1 MSATTFILS
10 PAAVNSCRYH
20 IATPDLRCLGCR
32 MAMGAPADSYLDG
45 RGQRRYYSNDLPP
58 PPPPPSLSPAP
69 SAGESDEESYLL
81 RMRFALQEMDKGIDF
96 VKGERFLDL
105 GCCPGGFSTYVLSKL
120 PTIHG
125 EGVSLP
131 VEQGGH
137 SLAIPVELRSRF
149 QIHWGDMTRFNHAPE
164 HAGSGRLSGRPNFP
178 VPPNSFDLV
187 LADGHIPPELMM
199 VKEAQ
204 RFARDLLLVS
214 QLLAAVRA
222 VKLGG
227 TILVKLSLSL
237 ANKTFDGLMHRIVLG
252 LDKLSDT
259 PLVAL
264 KPKSIYGSRGS
275 FYVLVRDVEA
285 VPRRMVELSLESAWV
300 QLAEGQNINP
310 KALDRLA
317 SASETRRK
325 QEWLM
330 GFLEPVEE
338 VRRTAKLGM
347 V

>member
-1 MSATTFILS
+1 
-10 PAAVNSCRYH
+10 
-20 IATPDLRCLGCR
+20 
-32 MAMGAPADSYLDG
+32 
-45 RGQRRYYSNDLPP
+45 
-58 PPPPPSLSPAP
+58 
-69 SAGESDEESYLL
+69 
-81 RMRFALQEMDKGIDF
+81 
-96 VKGERFLDL
+96 L
-105 GCCPGGFSTYVLSKL
+105 GCCPGGFSTYVMSKL

-137 SLAIPVELRSRF
+137 SLAIPLELRSRF

-164 HAGSGRLSGRPNFP
+164 HAGSGRLNGRSQFP
-178 VPPNSFDLV
+178 IPPNTFDLV

-199 VKEAQ
+199 VKEAHQ
-204 RFARDLLLVS
+204 FTRDSLLVS

-237 ANKTFDGLMHRIVLG
+237 ANQTLDGLMHRIVLA
-252 LDKLSDT
+252 LDKLSVT

-264 KPKSIYGSRGS
+264 KPKSIYGNRGS

-285 VPRRMVELSLESAWV
+285 VPRRIVELALESMWV
-300 QLAEGQNINP
+300 QLAEGQKVNR
-310 KALDRLA
+310 KALDRL
-317 SASETRRK
+317 SSTSETK
-325 QEWLM
+325 QKQGWLR

-338 VRRTAKLGM
+338 VRRTAKLDM